1 MGIDPGKNGGI
12 AVLWETNNIEAY
24 RYKTPLI
31 MADTINGILNT
42 CHIERYKPYIFLERV
57 HAMPTDARRS
67 AFSFGTNYGIW
78 QGILATHKIEPIL
91 VNPFVWQRKLLK
103 RYKLPKDY
111 RQKKNKLKSIAQKF
125 VDFKVTLATADCI
138 LIAKYGNL
146 KGVINET

>member
-12 AVLWETNNIEAY
+12 AVLWGAKNIEAY
-24 RYKTPLI
+24 RYKTPI
-31 MADTINGILNT
+31 EMANVVNHILNN
-42 CHIERYKPYIFLERV
+42 CYMERYNPYVFLERV
-57 HAMPTDARRS
+57 HAMPTDARSS
-67 AFSFGTNYGIW
+67 AFAFVTNYGIW